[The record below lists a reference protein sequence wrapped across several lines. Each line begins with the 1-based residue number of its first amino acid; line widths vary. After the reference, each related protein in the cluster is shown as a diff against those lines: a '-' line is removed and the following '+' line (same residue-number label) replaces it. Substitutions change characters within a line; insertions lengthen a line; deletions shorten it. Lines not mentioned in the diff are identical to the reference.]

1 METQINGTMIYYYIV
16 CKRKLWYFFHN
27 IRMEEEN
34 ENVKIGKILD
44 EESYR
49 REEKHITIDNVI
61 SIDYIKQKG
70 ILHEVKKSRKI
81 EEAGVC
87 QVKYYLYYL
96 KQKGVTD
103 IKAKIDYPLLRQTLD
118 VELTPDDEVEIE
130 QMLGQ
135 IKQIVAG
142 KIPQIPEKIKICKS
156 CAYYDLCYI

>member
-1 METQINGTMIYYYIV
+1 MEKAINGTMIYYYIV

-27 IRMEEEN
+27 IQMEQEN

-81 EEAGVC
+81 EEAGIW

-118 VELTPDDEVEIE
+118 VELTLEDEVEIE
-130 QMLGQ
+130 HMLDG
-135 IKQIVAG
+135 IKKVVSE
-142 KIPQIPEKIKICKS
+142 KIPNIPDKIKICKS

>member
-1 METQINGTMIYYYIV
+1 MDKPINGTMIYYYIV
-16 CKRKLWYFFHN
+16 CKRKLWYFFHS
-27 IRMEEEN
+27 ICMEQEN

-81 EEAGVC
+81 EDAGVW

-96 KQKGVTD
+96 KGKGVTD

-118 VELTPDDEVEIE
+118 VELSMEDETEIKRI
-130 QMLGQ
+130 LGE
-135 IKQIVAG
+135 IKHIVSD
-142 KIPQIPEKIKICKS
+142 KIPNVPQKGKICKS